1 MAEINE
7 SIDSNIEVK
16 MNDPSPPSST
26 TTTTTISINDSAVT
40 INNAKRIISTHLE
53 TSTTL
58 INFKNL
64 DDIINAA
71 IILLSKQA
79 NEFDTYKK
87 NQDDLVATLTN
98 DKKKNDNC
106 TLTPKS
112 VPCLSEL
119 PT

>member
-16 MNDPSPPSST
+16 MNDPSPPSSST

-64 DDIINAA
+64 DDIINMCVVYNNGY
-71 IILLSKQA
+71 L
-79 NEFDTYKK
+79 
-87 NQDDLVATLTN
+87 
-98 DKKKNDNC
+98 
-106 TLTPKS
+106 
-112 VPCLSEL
+112 
-119 PT
+119 

>member
-16 MNDPSPPSST
+16 MNDPSPPSSSTT

-64 DDIINAA
+64 DDIIN
-71 IILLSKQA
+71 IL
-79 NEFDTYKK
+79 NICP
-87 NQDDLVATLTN
+87 NR
-98 DKKKNDNC
+98 
-106 TLTPKS
+106 
-112 VPCLSEL
+112 
-119 PT
+119 

>member
-16 MNDPSPPSST
+16 MNDPSPPSSSTT

-64 DDIINAA
+64 DDIINLLFCFVHLFFHPMYAA
-71 IILLSKQA
+71 IC
-79 NEFDTYKK
+79 
-87 NQDDLVATLTN
+87 ATLYQLIQN
-98 DKKKNDNC
+98 QRNAH
-106 TLTPKS
+106 
-112 VPCLSEL
+112 VPLFDPS
-119 PT
+119 